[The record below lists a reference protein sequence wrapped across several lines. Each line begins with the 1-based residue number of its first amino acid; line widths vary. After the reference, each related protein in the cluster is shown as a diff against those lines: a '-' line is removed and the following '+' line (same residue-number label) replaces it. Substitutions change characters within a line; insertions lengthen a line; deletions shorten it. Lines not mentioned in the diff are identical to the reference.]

1 VGLMVKDDEGQWS
14 VEPDTCTV
22 WVIKVDLDIVGV
34 YEEDEDDPGGYIA
47 VNTDDDN
54 KNSTQDRDSVE
65 TTVDNEDDLVEIS
78 LSISPSMDHG
88 YLKLQ
93 VGPFGLLR
101 FWEAPTKGTNP
112 MTQATW
118 DLSEGPFPQS
128 LWVEAYLVNTEYP
141 ISGLQLSYL
150 HPTMGYTVDSDGV
163 VFNPV
168 EVRLSMDGVTEDKEE
183 FPGNFIG
190 LNDDDDDDNG
200 MLDYMDDENDDSSA
214 EDDMLKI
221 FLHDVNPSNN
231 LSGTMTFDESS
242 AGSKVTVWKPDYEDP
257 YNKKKFERI
266 TLPETFDTPH
276 EGGQIPWFYVEGISH
291 STSPR
296 DVEFSLSYTLGGKTF
311 KDVINLTVVRVNLKA
326 TDLDG
331 NVVSNQYE
339 EDPGVDLHFNIDN
352 DNDSDN
358 SVPNTKFAGSDY
370 YETTNP
376 VTNENDVKSLEMSL
390 LPSLDF
396 GQVVLSNL
404 SSAWLWKSPTKGS
417 SNFVMAGSESKTWD
431 LSVEEERND
440 FLGLCST
447 LYAEGMNISSGDIVL
462 IYEYPVVGND
472 IHSDK
477 VCYHFI
483 AATCGDQPTTEEEDI
498 YISINPPDNVW
509 PSDWQQI
516 NGYKQR
522 NGLEGTVGPNLRR
535 CQYSITDNLATR
547 PWSGGKRCTI
557 PEYNCIAWSV
567 DESGSYYSKTYIAH
581 NYGNPINDIFEDD
594 DMDDFYYQKKGWTK
608 ITSGEDEERAQQAE
622 AMYYSGY
629 HAARKRSCSCGAG
642 KWIMYDSKCGQGEK
656 IEHVWNQLNGSFFG
670 NPVRFYK

>member
-1 VGLMVKDDEGQWS
+1 
-14 VEPDTCTV
+14 
-22 WVIKVDLDIVGV
+22 
-34 YEEDEDDPGGYIA
+34 
-47 VNTDDDN
+47 
-54 KNSTQDRDSVE
+54 
-65 TTVDNEDDLVEIS
+65 
-78 LSISPSMDHG
+78 
-88 YLKLQ
+88 
-93 VGPFGLLR
+93 
-101 FWEAPTKGTNP
+101 
-112 MTQATW
+112 
-118 DLSEGPFPQS
+118 
-128 LWVEAYLVNTEYP
+128 
-141 ISGLQLSYL
+141 
-150 HPTMGYTVDSDGV
+150 MGHTVDSDGV
-163 VFNPV
+163 KFNPV
-168 EVRLSMDGVTEDKEE
+168 EVQLSMDGVSEDNEE

-190 LNDDDDDDNG
+190 LNNDDDNDNG
-200 MLDYMDDENDDSSA
+200 VLDFLDDENDDSSA

-221 FLHDVNPSNN
+221 FLHNVNPSNN

-257 YNKKKFERI
+257 YNKKKFEKI

-291 STSPR
+291 SISPR
-296 DVEFSLSYTLGGKTF
+296 DVEFSLSYTVGGKTF
-311 KDVINLTVVRVNLKA
+311 KDVINLTVVGVNLKA

-339 EDPGVDLHFNIDN
+339 EKPGVYLHFNLDN

-376 VTNENDVKSLEMSL
+376 VTNEGDVKSLEMSL

-431 LSVEEERND
+431 LSDEDERNQ
-440 FLGLCST
+440 FLGLCQI
-447 LYAEGMNISSGDIVL
+447 LKAEGMNTSSGNIVL
-462 IYEYPVVGND
+462 KYEYPLGNK

-477 VCYHFI
+477 ICYHFI
-483 AATCGDQPTTEEEDI
+483 AATCGDQPRTEEEDI
-498 YISINPPDNVW
+498 YKSINPPDNVW

-522 NGLEGTVGPNLRR
+522 YSLEEIVGTNLRR
-535 CQYSITDNLATR
+535 CQYSITGNLATR

-567 DESGSYYSKTYIAH
+567 DESGSWYSKIYIAH
-581 NYGNPINDIFEDD
+581 NYGNPINDVFEIE
-594 DMDDFYYQKKGWTK
+594 DMDDFYYKRKAWLD
-608 ITSGEDEERAQQAE
+608 IASGTDEEKAAQAE
-622 AMYYSGY
+622 ALYYSNF
-629 HAARKRSCSCGAG
+629 HAARKKSCGCGAG

-656 IEHVWNQLNGSFFG
+656 IEHVWNQLNGSLYG
-670 NPVRFYK
+670 NPVRFYKTE